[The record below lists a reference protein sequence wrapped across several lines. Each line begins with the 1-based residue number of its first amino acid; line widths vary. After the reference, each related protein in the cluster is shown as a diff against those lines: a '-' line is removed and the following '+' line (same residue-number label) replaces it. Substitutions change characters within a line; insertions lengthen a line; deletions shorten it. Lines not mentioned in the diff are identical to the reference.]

1 MSFETSAV
9 RRFDGFELDMAAHE
23 LRRQG
28 TRIRL
33 QEQPFQILSLLLER
47 AGQVVTREELRRK
60 VWPSSVYVDFDH
72 GLNNAI
78 ARLRDALGDDREAPR
93 YIETLPRIGYRFVCQ
108 VDETA
113 APSAHKDGRIAND
126 AHAVLAAPSPVSTAG
141 GWGSQP
147 APADGRRAR
156 TAGRGGCAADLLG
169 ETLVVAASAI
179 RISPGGSFTGRIAI
193 RQFRF

>member
-1 MSFETSAV
+1 MSLETLAV

-33 QEQPFQILSLLLER
+33 QEQPFQILSLLLEH
-47 AGQVVTREELRRK
+47 AGHVVTREEMRRK

-113 APSAHKDGRIAND
+113 APPAH
-126 AHAVLAAPSPVSTAG
+126 
-141 GWGSQP
+141 
-147 APADGRRAR
+147 
-156 TAGRGGCAADLLG
+156 
-169 ETLVVAASAI
+169 
-179 RISPGGSFTGRIAI
+179 
-193 RQFRF
+193 